1 MSQVFSQKPWVMPEE
16 PPRIKKIFEQHGKV
30 LQYKKGAIFSHG
42 SDNSSVYLVIKGLVT
57 FGYFD
62 SLDHY
67 QVLSLILPGRSI
79 GDLDSLDSQPCNVL
93 AECLRPTTVLAVP
106 HGTWISELHASVA
119 NMEAYANSANLKH
132 QCAMEGMIANYTQ
145 PLEHRLRLLLFSLI
159 SSYYNIRK
167 DSWNPCPITIT
178 ITDIAKVVACNRCWV
193 SRTISRWSRENLIK
207 KDGRLLLISSSL
219 FTGLSMEEISDSP
232 LSKFLSPMY
241 R

>member
-79 GDLDSLDSQPCNVL
+79 GDLDSLALSVKITFATLSVL
-93 AECLRPTTVLAVP
+93 
-106 HGTWISELHASVA
+106 HGVVKHAIFAGV
-119 NMEAYANSANLKH
+119 
-132 QCAMEGMIANYTQ
+132 
-145 PLEHRLRLLLFSLI
+145 
-159 SSYYNIRK
+159 
-167 DSWNPCPITIT
+167 
-178 ITDIAKVVACNRCWV
+178 
-193 SRTISRWSRENLIK
+193 
-207 KDGRLLLISSSL
+207 
-219 FTGLSMEEISDSP
+219 
-232 LSKFLSPMY
+232 Y